1 MTVQTQSG
9 GSPAARA
16 EELGTDNLIYREPQ
30 DETWK
35 SAWEV
40 TEKLIDTMRDE
51 VLAHHARFFVATLS
65 NGIQVAPSAQVR
77 TDFLKRVG
85 ATDLFYPDHR
95 IKNLGSRDGFEVINL
110 APDLQTYAERNNVFL
125 HGFGSDL
132 GSGHWNEK
140 GHQVAGELLAKKM
153 CEGGWVK

>member
-1 MTVQTQSG
+1 DHFRVVQAIIEGHRAARIKLAAWRSSRAEIRPMTVQTQSG

-35 SAWEV
+35 SAWEM

-95 IKNLGSRDGFEVINL
+95 IRNLGSRDGF
-110 APDLQTYAERNNVFL
+110 
-125 HGFGSDL
+125 
-132 GSGHWNEK
+132 
-140 GHQVAGELLAKKM
+140 
-153 CEGGWVK
+153 